1 MRHAVEI
8 VVPYSKGNVLSLI
21 HAKGQVTGEEY
32 LAEGTKVSC
41 LLDSANYQRVLRMLK
56 DE

>member
-56 DE
+56 D